1 MDFDLPDELVVL
13 KEAAARFAA
22 DRIAPHAQEWDRA
35 GAFPDSLLDELAEQG
50 FLGILVPDE
59 YGGAGGDHLS
69 FAVILEEIARHDGGL
84 ALSVEAHNGLAVQHI
99 LLVGTEEQKKAF
111 LPAMAGGERLGAWC
125 LTEPGAGTD
134 AAAIRTSAVRDDDEW
149 ILKGS
154 KQFIT
159 NGSRAGTFVV
169 VASTRERGAGNGS
182 DRGRGGEEGGRG
194 GAPDDPGLS
203 AFIVD
208 GDAPGLSVGEREE
221 KLGMRSSDTVSVH
234 LDDVRVPEDRLLGE
248 EGNAFDD
255 VKRVLVGGRVM
266 ISALSLGLARGAMEA
281 SVAYANERA
290 SFGRP
295 IIEHQLVQ
303 SKLADMV
310 TRIEAG
316 RLLVH
321 RSARLLDEG
330 LGTVVDSAVT
340 KLFTS
345 EMATDICMDAIQI
358 HGGYGYLSEYDVER
372 YMRDAKLCEIGEG
385 TSEILRVL
393 IARSLQA
400 RPGGKRPE
408 PSRAEGS

>member
-1 MDFDLPDELVVL
+1 MDFDLPEELVVL

-35 GAFPDSLLDELAEQG
+35 GAFPDSILEELARQG
-50 FLGILVPDE
+50 FLGILVPE
-59 YGGAGGDHLS
+59 EHGGAGGDHLS

-84 ALSVEAHNGLAVQHI
+84 ALAVEAHNGLAVQHI
-99 LLVGTEEQKKAF
+99 LQAGTEAQKDEF
-111 LPAMAGGERLGAWC
+111 LPVLARGESLGAWC

-134 AAAIRTSAVRDDDEW
+134 AAAIRTSAVRDGEEW
-149 ILKGS
+149 VLNGS

-169 VASTRERGAGNGS
+169 VAATGN
-182 DRGRGGEEGGRG
+182 D
-194 GAPDDPGLS
+194 GLS

-208 GDAPGLSVGEREE
+208 GDASGLSVGEKEK

-234 LDDVRVPEDRLLGE
+234 LEDVRVSADRLLGE
-248 EGNAFDD
+248 SGRAFDD

-266 ISALSLGLARGAMEA
+266 ISALSLGLARGALEE
-281 SVAYANERA
+281 SVEYANERE

-295 IIEHQLVQ
+295 IIEHQLIQ

-316 RLLVH
+316 RLLVY
-321 RSARLLDEG
+321 RGARLLDEG
-330 LGTVVDSAVT
+330 RETVFDSAVT

-393 IARSLQA
+393 IARSLQE
-400 RPGGKRPE
+400 RPGGKRPD
-408 PSRAEGS
+408 PPRGEGS